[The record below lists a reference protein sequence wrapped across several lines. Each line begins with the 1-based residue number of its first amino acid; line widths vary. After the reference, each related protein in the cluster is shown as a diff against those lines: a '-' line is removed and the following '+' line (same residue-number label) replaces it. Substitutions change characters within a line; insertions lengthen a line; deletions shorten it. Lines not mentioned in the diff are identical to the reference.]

1 MLKRKPPATG
11 KSKQACIDQS
21 IKLTFDIITTKWSA
35 GLQDRGG
42 AQMVAA
48 SKLSALVPVDG
59 HRTLGERA
67 VATLHEAILTGVL
80 APGERL
86 PIEDLA
92 QTLDMSPMPIREALR
107 LLGSIGLVEN
117 VPHRGARVTELSVD
131 DLKDVYESRLA
142 LEPLTVRRAAL
153 RFTPEDAAR
162 ARERLDAHVE
172 AYGREDLR
180 LIWSTH
186 TAFHFAIY
194 DAAGSR
200 WMTRLIRP
208 LWDTTDR
215 YRFAMLPMRTSLDT
229 RRVEHEAILAAC
241 VEQEPGLAAVL
252 VHNHLATTANMIAF
266 QMGVD
271 PLFELAE
278 EPASSRAK

>member
-1 MLKRKPPATG
+1 
-11 KSKQACIDQS
+11 
-21 IKLTFDIITTKWSA
+21 
-35 GLQDRGG
+35 
-42 AQMVAA
+42 MVAA

-86 PIEDLA
+86 PIDDLA

-117 VPHRGARVTELSVD
+117 VPHRGARVTELSVN
-131 DLKDVYESRLA
+131 DLRDVYESRLA
-142 LEPLTVRRAAL
+142 LEPLTVRRAAV
-153 RFTPEDAAR
+153 RFTLEDAVR
-162 ARERLDAHVE
+162 AHERLDAHIE
-172 AYGREDLR
+172 AYEREDVR

-194 DAAGSR
+194 DTAGSR

-208 LWDTTDR
+208 LWDTCDR
-215 YRFAMLPMRTSLDT
+215 YRFAMLPVRTSLDT
-229 RRVEHEAILAAC
+229 RRVEHEAILEAC
-241 VEQEPGLAAVL
+241 VERQPELAAAR
-252 VHNHLATTANMIAF
+252 VHDHLATTANMIAV
-266 QMGVD
+266 QMGVE
-271 PLFELAE
+271 PLFGLADDALTTG
-278 EPASSRAK
+278 PTSAT

>member
-1 MLKRKPPATG
+1 
-11 KSKQACIDQS
+11 
-21 IKLTFDIITTKWSA
+21 
-35 GLQDRGG
+35 
-42 AQMVAA
+42 MVAA
-48 SKLSALVPVDG
+48 GKLSALVPVDG
-59 HRTLGERA
+59 RRTLGERA

-117 VPHRGARVTELSVD
+117 VPHRGARVTELSLD
-131 DLKDVYESRLA
+131 DMQDVYESRLA
-142 LEPLTVRRAAL
+142 LEPLTVRRAAS
-153 RFTPEDAAR
+153 RFTPDDAVR

-172 AYGREDLR
+172 AYHREDGR

-200 WMTRLIRP
+200 WLTRLIRP

-215 YRFAMLPMRTSLDT
+215 YRLAMLPMRTSLDT
-229 RRVEHEAILAAC
+229 RRIEHERILEACVQRDPKLAA
-241 VEQEPGLAAVL
+241 AR
-252 VHNHLATTANMIAF
+252 VHNHLATTANLIAV
-266 QMGVD
+266 QMGVE
-271 PLFELAE
+271 PLFSLADD
-278 EPASSRAK
+278 PASTETTSLTSPG